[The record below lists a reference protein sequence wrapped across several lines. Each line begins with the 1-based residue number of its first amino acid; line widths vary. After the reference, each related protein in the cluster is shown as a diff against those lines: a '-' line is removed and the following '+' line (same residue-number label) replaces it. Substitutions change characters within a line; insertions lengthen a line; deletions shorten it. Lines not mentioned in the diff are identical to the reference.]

1 MSNLGGGAQAATPQ
15 VPPTQPARGPSGSP
29 VSVPLGDYASG
40 GTRETVGDMTR
51 YQDRAGNYMEGLT
64 QPGTGQGFLGTVGDG
79 TSSADRVA
87 RINAD
92 IAALQSLRNARL
104 MDATGGVGDRRG
116 RPVVDASPSS
126 AAGPTQRE
134 RSPSDYAD
142 QFRRMTPQM
151 RDAVLQAMSIQQR
164 GALGAAE
171 SGARQDANMVERE
184 KLAGMFAGQA
194 ATAEAEQAKAM
205 AEMEN
210 MRLNAKANIL
220 DKVRG
225 IPVKQYNPEDGSVLS
240 ESLVGPFSYRDQQ
253 QDQPQGYAQG
263 GMVQAPVY
271 GGPSDAER
279 AMPIVNDYRNYS
291 QQVAALGI
299 PAVPFEQFA
308 ALRSGA
314 LQGQPTVRMAQGGMV
329 PAAGKLVI
337 DTDPDAEIDSIPAQ
351 IDETQPAALNS
362 GEFVLPTDVVRYF
375 GTQYLDNLIKKARGE
390 KNGSRTE

>member
-1 MSNLGGGAQAATPQ
+1 
-15 VPPTQPARGPSGSP
+15 
-29 VSVPLGDYASG
+29 
-40 GTRETVGDMTR
+40 
-51 YQDRAGNYMEGLT
+51 
-64 QPGTGQGFLGTVGDG
+64 
-79 TSSADRVA
+79 
-87 RINAD
+87 
-92 IAALQSLRNARL
+92 

-126 AAGPTQRE
+126 AAGTAQRE
-134 RSPSDYAD
+134 QSPSDYAD

-151 RDAVLQAMSIQQR
+151 RETVLAAMSTQQR

-171 SGARQDANMVERE
+171 LGARQDANMVERE

-194 ATAEAEQAKAM
+194 ATTEAEQARTM

-210 MRLNAKANIL
+210 SRLSAKANIL
-220 DKVRG
+220 DNMRG
-225 IPVKQYNPEDGSVLS
+225 IPVRQYRPEDGSVIG
-240 ESLVGPFSYRDQQ
+240 ESLVSPFSYRDQQ
-253 QDQPQGYAQG
+253 QNIAEG

-271 GGPSDAER
+271 GGSSDVER
-279 AMPIVNDYRNYS
+279 ATPIVNDYRNYS
-291 QQVAALGI
+291 QQVAAMGI

-329 PAAGKLVI
+329 PAAGKMVI